1 MKIAIR
7 PSFSASLNDLNGR
20 NQIYLFEEFS
30 IPCSKQFH
38 LPPFSCLQF
47 HSFYWR
53 VAECAKFRIESRR
66 AGTRNRKGT
75 RKGVEEMEGIEEIR
89 SLESR
94 TNMNASSVPLG
105 VIHRLRFLLSL
116 SPFDPWL
123 RNILQEQFFFLEG
136 GNNRKR
142 LDAFPRGPIRFEW
155 NCVYPYKSR
164 NYKTHFYQA
173 RVIKLLYLYR
183 FRKILNTS
191 HRKIF

>member
-1 MKIAIR
+1 MREISNRIAT
-7 PSFSASLNDLNGR
+7 SGN
-20 NQIYLFEEFS
+20 
-30 IPCSKQFH
+30 SKQERDKKGCGRDGRDRRNPIARITDKYERLERSSGSH
-38 LPPFSCLQF
+38 PPSTI
-47 HSFYWR
+47 S
-53 VAECAKFRIESRR
+53 
-66 AGTRNRKGT
+66 
-75 RKGVEEMEGIEEIR
+75 
-89 SLESR
+89 
-94 TNMNASSVPLG
+94 P
-105 VIHRLRFLLSL
+105 LSL

-142 LDAFPRGPIRFEW
+142 LDAFPRGPILFEW